1 MAKCQAV
8 TRAGKRCSQS
18 VAPGVEWCWNHDP
31 DNSAR
36 RREAAAR
43 AGRSRGTPG
52 LASQAAGYRARLD
65 RIADDV
71 LNAES
76 GVGSKSAAVAVA
88 AINAALRSLSIQA
101 RLSEHEE
108 LEPMLR
114 ALEEEIR
121 WGG

>member
-1 MAKCQAV
+1 MKKCSAITQRGTRCEQTIVGPDGLCAAHSTQA
-8 TRAGKRCSQS
+8 
-18 VAPGVEWCWNHDP
+18 AP
-31 DNSAR
+31 
-36 RREAAAR
+36 R
-43 AGRSRGTPG
+43 AGRSIGGPG
-52 LASQAAGYRARLD
+52 LALEAARL
-65 RIADDV
+65 RRRLEKIADDV
-71 LNAES
+71 LDAES

-88 AINAALRSLSIQA
+88 ALNAALRSLSIQA